1 MPKISK
7 RRTVLDDQPPGHHTT
22 IMTEA
27 RKVSFEEAPMPPSP
41 RLNSVHSS
49 SSGSLPRTSCCLDLS
64 RSSQLMRRPTN
75 GIGLSKMASFQDINR
90 YADQEEQH
98 FDSPVSMTCS
108 SEGSC
113 SPWGHFV
120 DVIPQS
126 EEDSHSCHVSS
137 MLLAV
142 GSSLHSFQ
150 PYYKPKREPITKSRG
165 IVSGFVLSI
174 PSTISTSTDEV
185 EGALKRMQM

>member
-7 RRTVLDDQPPGHHTT
+7 RRTVLEEPPSGHHTT

-27 RKVSFEEAPMPPSP
+27 RKVSFEESPMPPSP

-64 RSSQLMRRPTN
+64 RSSQLMRRQTN
-75 GIGLSKMASFQDINR
+75 GVGLSKMASFQDLTCD
-90 YADQEEQH
+90 ADQEEQH

-137 MLLAV
+137 TLLAI

-150 PYYKPKREPITKSRG
+150 PYYKPKREPITKSRVV
-165 IVSGFVLSI
+165 VSGFLLSI
-174 PSTISTSTDEV
+174 PSAISTSTDEV